1 MMFKSSRTTSRAALL
16 AGAAPNPSRPPGQ
29 PQCFNPASLDR
40 RPGDHQADGQ
50 EPYHQAR

>member
-1 MMFKSSRTTSRAALL
+1 MMFKSSRSTPRAA
-16 AGAAPNPSRPPGQ
+16 AHADAAPNLSRQ
-29 PQCFNPASLDR
+29 TAHPQCFNPASADR